1 MTRVKADLKGEFA
14 MFFSLGQFFSLA
26 QATMMPNHTALIT
39 MNYIT
44 LRNYSILEKQ
54 SEEKYLQLT
63 DRMSTLDGL

>member
-1 MTRVKADLKGEFA
+1 
-14 MFFSLGQFFSLA
+14 
-26 QATMMPNHTALIT
+26 MMPNHTALIT